1 MARSNLDQRRRDV
14 SLISF
19 HKILIAIAILFCGGY
34 GGYELVAFAKT
45 GGTGALALG
54 GVFLLLAAGL
64 GYYLWR
70 LNHFLGFE
78 D

>member
-1 MARSNLDQRRRDV
+1 M

-34 GGYELVAFAKT
+34 AGFEFVAFART
-45 GGTGALALG
+45 GSTGALALG
-54 GVFLLLAAGL
+54 GVFCLLAAGL